1 MVGINYMSPEEYD
14 IVQNTLRRSYTVRS
28 YEVDAGGRL
37 SVPSIFNYLQDAAS
51 SHALKL
57 GVAVSQLQASNYTW
71 VLSRIIL
78 EMYTYPQ
85 WGDTI
90 QIHTWPSGIE
100 GAFALRDFDIRRNDQ
115 TIGACISAWII
126 IDTGKRRPVRPKAF
140 ARQLKPVDKGHV
152 LDQPLTKLPALSE
165 HQIEKLFQVRF
176 HDLDINQHV
185 NNVNY
190 IEWLLECHDYD
201 RLHHSVLSEL
211 SVNFLGEALLH
222 EKVRARSNA
231 LDSKEL
237 VWGHDILRVT
247 DGREL
252 IRAQTTWKLI

>member
-1 MVGINYMSPEEYD
+1 MADVLYNRKE
-14 IVQNTLRRSYTVRS
+14 NTLCRSYTVRS

-37 SVPSIFNYLQDAAS
+37 SVPSIFNLLQDAAS

-57 GVAVSQLQASNYTW
+57 GVAVSQLQANNYTW

-78 EMYTYPQ
+78 KMIDYPH

-90 QIHTWPSGIE
+90 QIDTWPSGIE
-100 GAFALRDFDIRRNDQ
+100 GAFALRDFDIRCNDQ
-115 TIGACISAWII
+115 TIGACVSAWII
-126 IDTGKRRPVRPKAF
+126 IDTGKRRPIRPKAF

-152 LDQPLTKLPALSE
+152 LDQPLTKLPALTGS
-165 HQIEKLFQVRF
+165 QIEKQFQVRY

-190 IEWLLECHDYD
+190 IEWLLEGCDNYL
-201 RLHHSVLSEL
+201 RNAVLSDL
-211 SVNFLGEALLH
+211 SVNFLGEALH
-222 EKVRARSNA
+222 RDHIKARSQS
-231 LDSKEL
+231 LDADGL
-237 VWGHDILRVT
+237 CFRHDILREA

-252 IRAQTTWKLI
+252 IRAQTNWRFC

>member
-1 MVGINYMSPEEYD
+1 MDQEVYNIED
-14 IVQNTLRRSYTVRS
+14 NTLGRTYMVRS

-37 SVPSIFNYLQDAAS
+37 SVPSIFNFLQDAAS

-57 GVAVSQLQASNYTW
+57 GVAVSQLQANNYTW

-78 EMYTYPQ
+78 KMDTYPQ

-100 GAFALRDFDIRRNDQ
+100 GAFAFRDFDLRRDDQ
-115 TIGACISAWII
+115 TIGKCISAWII

-140 ARQLKPVDKGHV
+140 AQQLKPVDKDHV
-152 LDQPLTKLPALSE
+152 LDQPLAKIPALTEFQSE
-165 HQIEKLFQVRF
+165 KQFQVRY

-190 IEWLLECHDYD
+190 IEWLLECCGDYH
-201 RLHHSVLSEL
+201 LNNAVLSDL

-222 EKVRARSNA
+222 DHVRARCQT
-231 LDSKEL
+231 LDADRL
-237 VWGHDILRVT
+237 RLGHDIRRET
-247 DGREL
+247 DGQEL
-252 IRAQTTWKLI
+252 IRAQTTWRITKEE

>member
-1 MVGINYMSPEEYD
+1 MNQEEYD
-14 IVQNTLRRSYTVRS
+14 SVQNTLSRSYTIRS

-51 SHALKL
+51 GHAQKL
-57 GVAVSQLQASNYTW
+57 GVAVSQLQANNYTW

-78 EMYTYPQ
+78 KMDNYPQ
-85 WGDTI
+85 WGETI
-90 QIHTWPSGIE
+90 RISTWPSGIE
-100 GAFALRDFDIRRNDQ
+100 GAFALRDFDIRCNDR

-126 IDTGKRRPVRPKAF
+126 IDTDKRRPVRPKAF
-140 ARQLKPVDKGHV
+140 AQQLKPVDKGHV
-152 LDQPLTKLPALSE
+152 LDQPLTKLPGLSE
-165 HQIEKLFQVRF
+165 FQIEKQFQVRY

-190 IEWLLECHDYD
+190 IEWLLECRDHG
-201 RLHHSVLSEL
+201 RPHQSVLSEL
-211 SVNFLGEALLH
+211 SINFLGEALLD

-231 LDSKEL
+231 LDSTGL
-237 VWGHDILRVT
+237 CLGHDILKET

-252 IRAQTTWKLI
+252 IRARTTWRLA